1 MRAVRRVLPE
11 GQILAL
17 ALGGPAMDR
26 RRHAESYPAHAK
38 IGELAGR
45 MTQKLSNYAD
55 RSGQDVEGA
64 VVTVDAR

>member
-1 MRAVRRVLPE
+1 MRKL
-11 GQILAL
+11 
-17 ALGGPAMDR
+17 
-26 RRHAESYPAHAK
+26 SAHAK

-64 VVTVDAR
+64 VVTVDAM